1 MRVADVA
8 EALSALPEVAA
19 WQLVPGG
26 TGGTGDTLL
35 VAGSVTGPA
44 DDEAERGED
53 PAAETGWAEQAVV
66 DAAACGDAAVT
77 GSDLSELPSLMRLLD
92 ETALLAMARVLH
104 STRLFRDAAPHTAA
118 EAVAALGAAPRHA
131 WIVRRWLRTLAAEGR
146 LTEAPA
152 TGRYR
157 DLTAPGRAEYARARR
172 TLDEARQGMG
182 YPQSMTRFFF
192 AAADRFPLLLQD
204 RTSLQE
210 VLFPQGETDT
220 AEGNYRDN
228 VPSRWANH
236 AAADLIAGDARRR
249 AGRANDSRP
258 LRVLEVGAGV
268 GGTTEAV
275 LSALG
280 TTPVD
285 YLFTDVSRFFLQ
297 VSRTRFGAHPGLRQ
311 ALFDINADPL
321 AQGFTPGS
329 HDVILAA
336 NVLHN
341 ARHAGR
347 ALAALREL
355 LAPDGLLV
363 LVESCRE
370 HYQALTSMYLLMS
383 PQPDEEGWFT
393 DLRAGQDRV
402 FLTEGEWARQL
413 DAAGFRPLPVLPPE
427 GHPLTALGQ
436 HVIAGRPRPGHGRP
450 DLAQVARALA
460 QLPEATRP
468 ARVHAVDRVLPTT
481 TTSGASR

>member
-1 MRVADVA
+1 MRVPDVADV
-8 EALSALPEVAA
+8 LSALPEVAA

-26 TGGTGDTLL
+26 AGDTLL
-35 VAGSVTGPA
+35 VAGPVVDGPN
-44 DDEAERGED
+44 DDL
-53 PAAETGWAEQAVV
+53 PMETGWAERAVS
-66 DAAACGDAAVT
+66 DAAASGDAAVT
-77 GSDLSELPSLMRLLD
+77 GTDLAELPALMRLLD
-92 ETALLAMARVLH
+92 ETALLTMARVLDR
-104 STRLFRDAAPHTAA
+104 TRLFRDAAPHTAA
-118 EAVAALGAAPRHA
+118 EIVAALGTAPRHA

-146 LTEAPA
+146 LAHDPA
-152 TGRYR
+152 TEHYR
-157 DLTAPGRAEYARARR
+157 DLTAPGRAEYAHARR
-172 TLDEARQGMG
+172 TLDEARRGMG
-182 YPQSMTRFFF
+182 YPESMTRFFF
-192 AAADRFPLLLQD
+192 AAADRLPLLLQD
-204 RTSLQE
+204 RASLQE

-236 AAADLIAGDARRR
+236 AAADLIAREARRR
-249 AGRANDSRP
+249 EGGENGSRP
-258 LRVLEVGAGV
+258 LRVLEAGAGV

-275 LSALG
+275 LRALG
-280 TTPVD
+280 SAPVD

-297 VSRTRFGAHPGLRQ
+297 TPRTRFGTHRGLRS
-311 ALFDINADPL
+311 ALFDINRDPL
-321 AQGFTPGS
+321 AQGFTPAS

-341 ARHAGR
+341 ARHVGR
-347 ALAALREL
+347 ALSALREL
-355 LAPDGLLV
+355 LVPDGLLV

-383 PQPDEEGWFT
+383 PRADEEGWFT

-413 DAAGFRPLPVLPPE
+413 DAAGFRPLPVLPPD

-436 HVIAGRPRPGHGRP
+436 HVVAGRPRPGRGRP
-450 DLAQVARALA
+450 DPGRVTRALA
-460 QLPEATRP
+460 QLPETARP

-481 TTSGASR
+481 TSGVSR